1 MKNENFEIIEDLIKK
16 HELVNYLDNESLKNL
31 KIKVFNKGEF
41 ICQEDEIL
49 DRFYFHLDGKS
60 KVYKLK
66 PNGKALLLRF
76 YKDFVVIGDVEY
88 KQISRASSYIEA
100 MSKVV
105 TLYLDMKFIHNNLLN
120 SSKFLNLICDS
131 LSRKLLGLSYQSAQ
145 NQLFELKN
153 RLAAYIEMTHDN
165 YFITENL
172 VDISELLGSNYR
184 HTLRIIGKFK
194 DQGIIKKT
202 KEGFHIEDLPKLK
215 DIGNKLY

>member
-1 MKNENFEIIEDLIKK
+1 VKNENFEIIEDLIQK
-16 HELVNYLDNESLKNL
+16 HKLVKYLDNESLKNL

-49 DRFYFHLDGKS
+49 NRFYFHLEGKS
-60 KVYKLK
+60 KVYKIK

-76 YKDFVVIGDVEY
+76 YKDFEVIGDVEY
-88 KQISRASSYIEA
+88 KNMSKASSYIEA
-100 MSKVV
+100 MTRVV
-105 TLYLDMKFIHNNLLN
+105 TLYLDMDYIHNNLLDSPN
-120 SSKFLNLICDS
+120 FLTLICDS

-145 NQLFELKN
+145 NQLFELEN
-153 RLAAYIEMTHDN
+153 RLAAYFEITHEN
-165 YFITENL
+165 YYIKENL
-172 VDISELLGSNYR
+172 IDISELLGSSYR

-215 DIGNKLY
+215 DIGNRFY